1 MLSKDSCFLE
11 DLLVATTALAPAW
24 GAKNSIELFL
34 CHGMW
39 KSFGNLEI

>member
-1 MLSKDSCFLE
+1 M
-11 DLLVATTALAPAW
+11 VATTALALAW
-24 GAKNSIELFL
+24 DTKNSIELFL